1 MISNKLTFKVIYSS
15 NVLLLNFLPRV
26 KFMTSVEK
34 WNVSFFLKL
43 AGITLGFIFLIAE
56 AGADSSSQVNKDS
69 STADKAVFL
78 VAFAQD
84 NLANDWRLQ
93 QVREVEKVL
102 AAYPSIR
109 FIVTDGKGQTAKQIM
124 DIEDLIAQGVD
135 VLITSPQ
142 DGKAMTPVIS
152 SAYRQGIPVVL
163 LGRHIENEDFTIF
176 IAPDNREIARRA
188 ARYLGENYPAGG
200 NILMLMGLCNAT
212 TTIQRTQAFIKELAN
227 FDQLEIV
234 AQRTANYL
242 RGDAIQAV
250 EEVLASDL
258 KFDIIYAQSDSM
270 ASGARMALKRAGSDL
285 QKISIIGI
293 DYISEAQTAI
303 RAGEQD
309 ASLTYP
315 TGGKEGAH
323 YVLKILNGE
332 KVPKKVVIDSE
343 MVTIENVE
351 QVKPIF

>member
-1 MISNKLTFKVIYSS
+1 MA
-15 NVLLLNFLPRV
+15 R
-26 KFMTSVEK
+26 VEK
-34 WNVSFFLKL
+34 WNVSFLLKL
-43 AGITLGFIFLIAE
+43 AGITLGFVLFIAE
-56 AGADSSSQVNKDS
+56 AGADSSSQASKDS
-69 STADKAVFL
+69 NTKLGADKAVFL
-78 VAFAQD
+78 VGFAQD
-84 NLANDWRLQ
+84 TLANDWRLQ

-109 FIVTDGKGQTAKQIM
+109 FIVTDGKGQTATQIM
-124 DIEDLIAQGVD
+124 DIEDLIAQGID
-135 VLITSPQ
+135 VLITSPR
-142 DGKAMTPVIS
+142 DGKAMTSVIS
-152 SAYRQGIPVVL
+152 RAYRQGIPVVL

-176 IAPDNREIARRA
+176 IAPDNRDIARRA
-188 ARYLGENYPAGG
+188 ARYLGEKHPAGG

-212 TTIQRTQAFIKELAN
+212 TTIQHSQAFIKELAN
-227 FDQLEIV
+227 FNQLEIV
-234 AQRTANYL
+234 ARRTANYL

-258 KFDIIYAQSDSM
+258 QFDIIYAQSDGM
-270 ASGARMALKRAGSDL
+270 ASGARMALKRAGIDL

-332 KVPKKVVIDSE
+332 KVPKKVVIESE